1 MNTEDSPDLKQYS
14 QACEENKT
22 PILNIIRDEF
32 SDAREILEIGSGTGQ
47 HAVFF
52 GARLPHLSWQ
62 PSDLESSH
70 ASINAWRSEAALDN
84 VLAPLLLDATD
95 RQWPDKYYDGLFS
108 ANTTHIMGWSA
119 VESLFTRIGKVLAP
133 GASFCLYGPFN
144 YDGHYTSDSN
154 ARFDQWLK
162 QRDPLSS
169 IRDFEALDLLASDNG
184 MSLKADHEMPVNNRL
199 LVWTCRGT

>member
-1 MNTEDSPDLKQYS
+1 MNTEDSLDIKQFS

-22 PILNIIRDEF
+22 PILNIIREEF
-32 SDAREILEIGSGTGQ
+32 SEAREILEIGSGTGQ

-52 GARLPHLSWQ
+52 GAYLPHLTWQ
-62 PSDLESSH
+62 TSDLDSSH
-70 ASINAWRSEAALDN
+70 ASINAWRNEAALEN
-84 VLAPLLLDATD
+84 VLPPLILDATD

-119 VESLFTRIGKVLAP
+119 VENLFTRIGNVLAS

-144 YDGHYTSDSN
+144 YDGHYTSGSN
-154 ARFDQWLK
+154 ERFDQWLK
-162 QRDPLSS
+162 DRDPLSG
-169 IRDFEALDLLASDNG
+169 IRDFEALDLLARDNG

-199 LVWTCRGT
+199 LVWTYKDA

>member
-1 MNTEDSPDLKQYS
+1 MEDSPDLKQYS

-62 PSDLESSH
+62 TSDLESSH
-70 ASINAWRSEAALDN
+70 ASINAWRREAALGN
-84 VLAPLLLDATD
+84 VLGPLLLDATD

-162 QRDPLSS
+162 QRDPLSG

-199 LVWTCRGT
+199 LVWTYRGT